1 VARKNLTEWQAYWS
15 RYSNIQELKQMA
27 ANFDDTLD
35 HLEKEMGER
44 LLSGDHILIIEA
56 LENRIEDLENSQ
68 PVDTEAQGELF

>member
-1 VARKNLTEWQAYWS
+1 MARKNLSEWQAYWS
-15 RYSNIQELKQMA
+15 RYSNIQELKKMA

-35 HLEKEMGER
+35 HLENEMGER

-56 LENRIEDLENSQ
+56 LENRIVDLENSQ

>member
-1 VARKNLTEWQAYWS
+1 
-15 RYSNIQELKQMA
+15 MA